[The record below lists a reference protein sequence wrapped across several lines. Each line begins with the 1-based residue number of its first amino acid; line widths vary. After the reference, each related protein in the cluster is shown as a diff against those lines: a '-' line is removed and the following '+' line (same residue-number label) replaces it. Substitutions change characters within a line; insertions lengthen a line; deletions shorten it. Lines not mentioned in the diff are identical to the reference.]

1 MVLQDLLGIV
11 NVTKLLH
18 QDSGLLPEMPLLVCP
33 EPFWFKAEGRL
44 IPKAT
49 HLIGF
54 AH

>member
-1 MVLQDLLGIV
+1 IGHSEC
-11 NVTKLLH
+11 H
-18 QDSGLLPEMPLLVCP
+18 QNSASRQWVLPEMPLLVCP